1 MKLTLILHGS
11 AFFAANSTLRMK
23 SYIVLTLLL
32 VSAFGFSQNQGALK
46 GNVLDQEMQNEPLLF
61 AHVQL
66 KGCDLITETNFH
78 GNFEFDNLESGE
90 YTLFITY
97 AGYENIEM
105 PITVRPDEITQVN
118 LGMAAKQISLEG
130 IVGLE
135 LSSKQKES
143 TLFSEQLPRK

>member
-23 SYIVLTLLL
+23 SYIVLALLL

-66 KGCDLITETNFH
+66 KGGDLITETNFH